1 MQWLLVP
8 WIQLGRSCGR
18 LRQPGG
24 GQKSPCLEG
33 LAEIAARPLSRLY
46 RASGHC

>member
-8 WIQLGRSCGR
+8 WIQLGRICSK
-18 LRQPGG
+18 LHQPGED
-24 GQKSPCLEG
+24 QKSLCPEG

-46 RASGHC
+46 RASRHR